1 MDQKRIFFFLIII
14 FIILLAFYFHKTKL
28 IEFEDLIKTSSSSNC
43 ANVGIKVENQ
53 RNELKEINKLL
64 FEMRSN
70 YLKYSQNQQLGISKL
85 SETLKILKGVMH
97 PTDLA
102 EQNTHDAIDEPADIK
117 YHMKVYDLNT
127 NNDNKFDCVKSKPII
142 VQTTICIHDIGRDI
156 YVSGSI
162 KGSGVWEGGLVQLFM
177 RILNSDKD
185 INVLDIGAQLGQ
197 YSLYAAK
204 LGRKCVAV
212 EPFYDSY
219 IRLHKSILLEN
230 MQDKFVLITNGVSDK
245 RGEFKRL
252 KQVAQNVGGQS
263 LLGDQNDYSS
273 KINETV
279 LKNDRY
285 IIETILMDDLVEV
298 LPKDFKKVIM
308 KIDIEGYEVKA
319 FRKASKLFS
328 KLNVL
333 VVFMEWMGKNDN
345 KIFPEVEI
353 LELIDFFY
361 SRNYEVR
368 NPSNY
373 QLLERQNWKIWPGD
387 VIFMQKSFSF

>member
-1 MDQKRIFFFLIII
+1 MKTHMKLRPLTIFLIILFSTL
-14 FIILLAFYFHKTKL
+14 FIYYLYQSKVIKY
-28 IEFEDLIKTSSSSNC
+28 EDISNY
-43 ANVGIKVENQ
+43 N
-53 RNELKEINKLL
+53 RNEL
-64 FEMRSN
+64 
-70 YLKYSQNQQLGISKL
+70 
-85 SETLKILKGVMH
+85 
-97 PTDLA
+97 D
-102 EQNTHDAIDEPADIK
+102 DIK
-117 YHMKVYDLNT
+117 NHVKVYDLNAP
-127 NNDNKFDCVKSKPII
+127 NYNKFDCVKSKPII
-142 VQTTICIHDIGRDI
+142 VQTTICIHDVTRDRF
-156 YVSGSI
+156 VSGSI
-162 KGSGVWEGGLVQLFM
+162 KGYGVWEGGLVQLFM
-177 RILNSDKD
+177 NILNSDKD

-219 IRLHKSILLEN
+219 IRFHKSILLEN

-252 KQVAQNVGGQS
+252 KQVESNVGGQS

-273 KINETV
+273 KFNETDFR
-279 LKNDRY
+279 NDRY

-328 KLNVL
+328 KLNIL

-345 KIFPEVEI
+345 KIFTEVEI
-353 LELIDFFY
+353 LELIEFFY

-368 NPSNY
+368 NPSNS
-373 QLLERQNWKIWPGD
+373 QVLERQNWKIWPD
-387 VIFMQKSFSF
+387 DIIFVLKGFSF